1 MLFRS
6 EGYRRGWS
14 YIPHFINTR
23 FYTYAYAFAHLA
35 SLALYALYREDGDAF
50 VGPYLDFL
58 GTGGAA
64 SPGEQLGAFGVDL
77 ADPATWGRGLDEM
90 ERMLELA
97 IAG

>member
-1 MLFRS
+1 MTGVQTCALPIF
-6 EGYRRGWS
+6 
-14 YIPHFINTR
+14 
-23 FYTYAYAFAHLA
+23 
-35 SLALYALYREDGDAF
+35 ALYALYREDGDAF

-58 GTGGAA
+58 GTGGGA